1 MSTDEQDYVALLA
14 RLCVLAGVPDDERAP
29 VVQQEAMMIAEL
41 PVLFRFDA
49 ASGFVKIFV
58 DVGAP
63 PRAALPELCQSLIEA
78 QFNMPTPFAM
88 LAALDAHSEHLALI
102 ACMPLCRGEEDC
114 QAGFE
119 FLQACVQAALLLKEG
134 IEAGGRAEAAW

>member
-88 LAALDAHSEHLALI
+88 LALI

-134 IEAGGRAEAAW
+134 IETGGRAEAAW